1 MRITLATRMYAL
13 SLLTVGACVAAL
25 ATLLWT
31 TVGPPPLPRP
41 PPWERTGPS
50 PELRPPLQV
59 PPWERPGPPPE
70 LRPPLQVPPWEQPSP
85 PPELRPPPPILLE
98 GPPLPVGPLWLA
110 AGTLGLALLAAAFL
124 VARSLARPLQRLG
137 EAARALGGGD
147 LEARTGIVRAD
158 ELGDLARAFDDMAA
172 RVAALVRGQRELL
185 ANVSHELRTPLSRIR
200 VGLDLVR
207 EGAGDA
213 KLLADLET
221 DLLEVNDLV
230 EDVLTAA
237 RLDPAHLGALPRAG
251 GLPMETAPVS
261 MAWLLDQARQRFAR
275 AWPAHTLALHGDRD
289 PVVQGDGR
297 LLLRVLDNLLDNA
310 GKYSPPGPVSVTVA
324 AHHGELSL
332 EVEDR
337 GVGIA
342 PEDVAR
348 LGTPFFRA
356 ERSRA
361 RAVGGRPAG
370 GVGLGLTL
378 ARRIV
383 EAHGGALR
391 VHSSLGRGTTVRV
404 TLPLVAV
411 SAAGADTF
419 GDKGGK
425 GPQHGAG

>member
-1 MRITLATRMYAL
+1 MRITLAARIYAL
-13 SLLTVGACVAAL
+13 SLITVGACVAAL
-25 ATLLWT
+25 AALLWT

-41 PPWERTGPS
+41 PPP
-50 PELRPPLQV
+50 

-70 LRPPLQVPPWEQPSP
+70 LRPPPPPPWERPG
-85 PPELRPPPPILLE
+85 PPPPPPWERPGPPPVIE

-137 EAARALGGGD
+137 ESARALGGGD
-147 LEARTGIVRAD
+147 LEARTGIVRED

-200 VGLDLVR
+200 VGLELVR
-207 EGAGDA
+207 EGAGDD
-213 KLLADLET
+213 KLLAELENDLV
-221 DLLEVNDLV
+221 EVNELV

-237 RLDPAHLGALPRAG
+237 RLDPAHLGAAPRAG

-261 MAWLLDQARQRFAR
+261 LAWLLEQARQRFAR
-275 AWPAHTLALHGDRD
+275 SWPAHTLALHGEVDL
-289 PVVQGDGR
+289 VVPGDGR

-324 AHHGELSL
+324 SSRGELSL
-332 EVEDR
+332 EVEDH

-383 EAHGGALR
+383 EALGGALR
-391 VHSSLGRGTTVRV
+391 VRSTPGRGTTVRV
-404 TLPLVAV
+404 TLPLGTAGADAPKG
-411 SAAGADTF
+411 SGADTF